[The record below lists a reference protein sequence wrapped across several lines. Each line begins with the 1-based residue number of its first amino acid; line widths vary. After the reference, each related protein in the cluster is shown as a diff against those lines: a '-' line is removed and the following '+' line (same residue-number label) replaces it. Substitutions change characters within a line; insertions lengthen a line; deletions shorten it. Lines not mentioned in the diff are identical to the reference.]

1 MWELNFAIQLFYIK
15 LWEFQIYC
23 TPGEIQK
30 LSEKRKQGFKIARKT
45 SHNFMWLLIQLWL
58 NSTLLKRGC
67 KFVMSPCSFQNIS
80 SFCFAAAQRL
90 TPRYPLGLSV
100 YVGGGDCS
108 VCQWCV
114 WGSNPLEHVP
124 ALAVLW
130 WETVPLQAAKGD
142 QQYPADWHVWWTGI
156 LLTWSFLPVTFCD
169 VHMYMYN

>member
-1 MWELNFAIQLFYIK
+1 MWELNFAIPLFYIK

-58 NSTLLKRGC
+58 YSTLLKRGC

-80 SFCFAAAQRL
+80 SFCFAAAQRP
-90 TPRYPLGLSV
+90 TPWYPLGLSV

-114 WGSNPLEHVP
+114 WGSDPLEHVP

-130 WETVPLQAAKGD
+130 WKTVPLQAA
-142 QQYPADWHVWWTGI
+142 
-156 LLTWSFLPVTFCD
+156 
-169 VHMYMYN
+169 